1 MDTKSLLCSINE
13 EEFVLFSDYIAEK
26 SGVIIPPEK
35 AYLIETKLSKLMLDA
50 GYESF
55 KEFYYFLISNPDPLM
70 TEKIIN
76 TITINET
83 MWFRDASLWKALEEL
98 ILPGFVEELRQRRKA
113 RVRVWSAAASTG
125 QEVYSAVMCVDNYLK
140 RNRITDVSLSDFDFL
155 ATDISSNVIGIAK
168 KGRYDKISI
177 MRGLS
182 DYYRSK
188 YFSNEDSA
196 WDIDPKIR
204 QAVRFERFNLQD
216 SYRALGL
223 FDIIL
228 CRYVLIY
235 FSDES
240 KREIVEKMRDS
251 LTDRGVIF
259 TGNYVLYELFKGDF
273 DANHYDNLTYYSKK
287 GKAV

>member
-1 MDTKSLLCSINE
+1 MDTKSLFCSINE
-13 EEFVLFSDYIAEK
+13 DEFILFRDYIAEK

-50 GYESF
+50 GFESF
-55 KEFYYFLISNPDPLM
+55 KEFHNYLVTNPDPHM
-70 TEKIIN
+70 AERIIN

-83 MWFRDASLWKALEEL
+83 LWFRDPTLWKVLEEL
-98 ILPGFVEELRQRRKA
+98 ILPGFVEELQQRRKA
-113 RVRVWSAAASTG
+113 RVRIWSAAASTG
-125 QEVYSAVMCVDNYLK
+125 QEIYSAVMCVDNYLK
-140 RNRITDVSLSDFDFL
+140 RNRITDVSLSDFDFF

-177 MRGLS
+177 MRGLN
-182 DYYRSK
+182 DHYRSI
-188 YFSNEDSA
+188 YFINEDSA
-196 WDIDPKIR
+196 WDIDPKII
-204 QAVRFERFNLQD
+204 QAVKFERFNLQD
-216 SYRALGL
+216 SFRSLGL

-240 KREIVEKMRDS
+240 KREIVEKIRDS
-251 LTDRGVIF
+251 LTDRGVVF
-259 TGNYVLYELFKGDF
+259 TGNYVLYELFKQDF
-273 DANHYDNLTYYSKK
+273 DANHYENLTYYTKK